1 MHPSYCIPVP
11 HAQLIETLLKAR
23 KTEMSDDAL
32 LLRPDQRKPEAVIR
46 EMKAKARSLRLGGR
60 RRGERKGGQGRGKVE
75 GEGGGKRGKGKDE
88 RKGGRRQGRE

>member
-11 HAQLIETLLKAR
+11 HTQLIETLLKAR

-60 RRGERKGGQGRGKVE
+60 RRGERKGGQGRGKVGGGRRRGKGE
-75 GEGGGKRGKGKDE
+75 GEG
-88 RKGGRRQGRE
+88 